1 MVGGGGG
8 AGGGGGRGGGGG
20 GRGGGGPR
28 GGGGD
33 RPRRRDRRRGEEDN
47 GPEFI
52 EKVVFINRVA
62 KVQKGGRRFSFTA
75 VVVIGDGDGR
85 VGYGMGRANEVPEAI
100 RKGGVIARRAMT
112 RVPRREGTVV
122 HETLAQFKS
131 SKIVIRPA
139 SPGTGIIAGGAVRA
153 VMEAAGVKDV
163 LTKSLGSNTPIN
175 VVRATVEALQ
185 AMQPPAQAVARREAL
200 REQADQEAAAAAA
213 RAAAG

>member
-1 MVGGGGG
+1 MVQQGQN
-8 AGGGGGRGGGGG
+8 R
-20 GRGGGGPR
+20 
-28 GGGGD
+28 D
-33 RPRRRDRRRGEEDN
+33 RRRRDRRRGEEDD

-62 KVQKGGRRFSFTA
+62 KVVKGGRRFSFTA

-100 RKGGVIARRAMT
+100 RKGGVIARRAMIKIQL
-112 RVPRREGTVV
+112 REGTVV
-122 HETLAQFKS
+122 HEALAKFKS

-153 VMEAAGVKDV
+153 VMEAVGVRDV

-175 VVRATVEALQ
+175 VVRATIEALQ
-185 AMQPPAQAVARREAL
+185 AMRVPEDVVARRMAL
-200 REQADQEAAAAAA
+200 RQQADQAAAAAS
-213 RAAAG
+213 

>member
-1 MVGGGGG
+1 MVQQGQ
-8 AGGGGGRGGGGG
+8 GR
-20 GRGGGGPR
+20 
-28 GGGGD
+28 D
-33 RPRRRDRRRGEEDN
+33 RRRRDRRRGEEDD

-62 KVQKGGRRFSFTA
+62 KVVKGGRRFSFTA

-100 RKGGVIARRAMT
+100 RKGGVIARRAM
-112 RVPRREGTVV
+112 VKIELREGTVV
-122 HETLAQFKS
+122 HEALAKFKA

-153 VMEAAGVKDV
+153 VMEAVGVRDV

-175 VVRATVEALQ
+175 VVRATIEALQ
-185 AMQPPAQAVARREAL
+185 AMRNPADVVAKRMAL
-200 REQADQEAAAAAA
+200 RQQADQAAAAAS
-213 RAAAG
+213 